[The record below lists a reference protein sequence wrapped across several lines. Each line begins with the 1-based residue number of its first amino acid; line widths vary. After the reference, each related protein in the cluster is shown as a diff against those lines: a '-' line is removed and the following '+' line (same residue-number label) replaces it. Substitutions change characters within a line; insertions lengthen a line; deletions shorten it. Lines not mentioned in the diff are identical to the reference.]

1 MTVLIAGSANLDY
14 VVRAAR
20 VPAAGDTVMGRGL
33 ATFPGGKGANQAVAA
48 ARAGG
53 VPTLMLLALGEDAAA
68 QVIEASLRGAGV
80 ALNVLRVPGLATGS
94 AFICVSDD
102 AENAITVVPGANTA
116 LLPEHLGSLAGVSHL
131 LLQLE
136 TPLATVTAYA
146 QQARAAGV
154 RVVLNAAPAQAL
166 PQALLAALDVLV
178 VNEGELT
185 ALVGPAATVAQ
196 ALARLAVP
204 TVVVTLGA
212 RGCLAR
218 SDGRHHLQAAFAIR
232 AVDSTAAGD
241 TFCGVLVA
249 ALSQNL
255 SLPTALQRASAAAA
269 LACTRLGAQ
278 TSVPSQA
285 ELAAFLDSH
294 HAMPTDDVAR
304 YCGLAPE
311 MLSTIA
317 A

>member
-14 VVRAAR
+14 VVRARR
-20 VPAAGDTVMGRGL
+20 VPAAGETVMGRDL

-53 VPTLMLLALGEDAAA
+53 VATLMLLALGEDAAA
-68 QVIEASLRGAGV
+68 QVIENSLRGAGV
-80 ALNVLRVPGLATGS
+80 TLNVLRTPGVATGS
-94 AFICVSDD
+94 AFVCLSDN
-102 AENAITVVPGANTA
+102 AENAITVIPGANAA
-116 LLPEHLGSLAGVSHL
+116 LAPEHLPALAGVSHL

-146 QQARAAGV
+146 QKARAVGV
-154 RVVLNAAPAQAL
+154 HVALNAAPAQAL
-166 PQALLAALDVLV
+166 PDALLAALDVLV

-185 ALVGPAATVAQ
+185 AIVGPAANLAE
-196 ALARLAVP
+196 ALARLSVP

-218 SDGRHHLQAAFAIR
+218 SGGRHLLQAAFAIR

-241 TFCGVLVA
+241 TFCGVLIA
-249 ALSQNL
+249 ALSQGHEL
-255 SLPTALQRASAAAA
+255 AIALKRASAAAA

-278 TSVPSQA
+278 TSVPTQA
-285 ELAAFLDSH
+285 ELDAFLDAHQALPS
-294 HAMPTDDVAR
+294 DELAR

>member
-14 VVRAAR
+14 VVRAHR
-20 VPAAGDTVMGRGL
+20 VPAAGETVMGRDL

-53 VPTLMLLALGEDAAA
+53 AETLMLLALGDDAAA
-68 QVIEASLRGAGV
+68 RVIEASLRGAGV
-80 ALNVLRVPGLATGS
+80 ALNVRRMPDVATGS
-94 AFICVSDD
+94 AFVCLGDD
-102 AENAITVVPGANTA
+102 AENAITVVPGANAA
-116 LLPEHLGSLAGVSHL
+116 LAPGHLPALVGISHL

-146 QQARAAGV
+146 AQAHAVGV
-154 RVVLNAAPAQAL
+154 HVALNAAPAQAL
-166 PQALLAALDVLV
+166 PDALLAVLDLLV

-185 ALVGPAATVAQ
+185 AIVGAAGSVAE
-196 ALARLAVP
+196 ALARLTVP

-249 ALSQNL
+249 ALSQGHG
-255 SLPTALQRASAAAA
+255 LPMALKRASAAAA

-294 HAMPTDDVAR
+294 HAMPNDDVAR

-311 MLSTIA
+311 MISTIA